1 MTTIA
6 LPATLDASSAN
17 AALAQLQQAV
27 QAVQAPAPA
36 AACVLDASAV
46 QRFDSAG
53 LAVLLAARRQ
63 ALAAGKTLV
72 VAQWPAQLLSLAQAY
87 GVAHLLGGAAPAS
100 AGDQDREQDA

>member
-27 QAVQAPAPA
+27 QAAAPA
-36 AACVLDASAV
+36 AACTLDARAV

-87 GVAHLLGGAAPAS
+87 GVAHLLGGAAPVS
-100 AGDQDREQDA
+100 PDDQSHEQDA